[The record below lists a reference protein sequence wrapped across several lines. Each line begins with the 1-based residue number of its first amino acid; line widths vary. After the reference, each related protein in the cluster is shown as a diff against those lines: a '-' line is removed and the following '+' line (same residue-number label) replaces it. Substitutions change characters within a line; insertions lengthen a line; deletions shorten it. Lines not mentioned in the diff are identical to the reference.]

1 MPFSIIRNP
10 ARPDDD
16 FKQRPGNS
24 YRSLHKDVRVKL
36 NQKARSH
43 GLRRNRRRRIEG
55 IIISPLPVEQIVTV
69 LWDGRTKTESWHV
82 DFLEEIPSATGQST
96 MRLLTQL
103 NPPEE
108 KGPATTP
115 TG

>member
-1 MPFSIIRNP
+1 MPFGIIRNP

-43 GLRRNRRRRIEG
+43 GLRRNPRRRIEG
-55 IIISPLPVEQIVTV
+55 IIISQLPVAQIVTV

-82 DFLEEIPSATGQST
+82 DFLEEIPSA
-96 MRLLTQL
+96 
-103 NPPEE
+103 
-108 KGPATTP
+108 
-115 TG
+115 